1 MSFQEI
7 KYKELIYMQTSMN
20 MKVYLDIVRV
30 IFGDQ
35 KASIL
40 EVSKVNL

>member
-30 IFGDQ
+30 IFGEQ
-35 KASIL
+35 KASIV
-40 EVSKVNL
+40 EVSIVNL

>member
-20 MKVYLDIVRV
+20 MKVYLNMVRV
-30 IFGDQ
+30 LFGDQ

-40 EVSKVNL
+40 EVSEVNL